1 MIKKTVKKTTDNR
14 KDLAKQIIDA
24 CLKMRDDGVN
34 QGTAGNISV
43 RFKDGMLITPSGM
56 PYEIMTPSDIVFVD
70 SKGEAEKDKIP
81 SSEWRFHLSIL
92 KDNPNFN
99 AVIHNHAVYS
109 SMVSILNIDY
119 IPAIHYMVAVAGG
132 NKIPCAKYATY
143 GTQELCDNISVAMKG
158 YKACILNNH
167 GLIVADE
174 TIPKA
179 YHVMMEVENLAR
191 LYIGVKTI
199 GKFSVLPDKEMEIV
213 LEKFKNYGLNVKHKT
228 KSSKLNKSNK
238 K

>member
-1 MIKKTVKKTTDNR
+1 MVKKTNSNNR
-14 KDLAKQIIDA
+14 KDLAKQIIEA
-24 CLKMRDDGVN
+24 CLKMKEDGVN
-34 QGTAGNISV
+34 QGTAGNISI
-43 RFKDGMLITPSGM
+43 RYKDGMLITPSGM
-56 PYEIMTPSDIVFVD
+56 PYEIMTPSDIVFVNL
-70 SKGEAEKDKIP
+70 KGEAEKYKIP

-119 IPAIHYMVAVAGG
+119 IPAIHYMVGVAGG

-143 GTQELCDNISVAMKG
+143 GTQELCDNISSTMKG

-167 GLIVADE
+167 GLIAADE
-174 TIPKA
+174 TLQKA

-199 GKFSVLPDKEMEIV
+199 GNFSVLSDSEMEIV
-213 LEKFKNYGLNVKHKT
+213 LEKFKNYGLNVKHKR
-228 KSSKLNKSNK
+228 KNK
-238 K
+238 

>member
-1 MIKKTVKKTTDNR
+1 MIKKNNNSNNNR
-14 KDLAKQIIDA
+14 KDLSKQIIAA
-24 CLKMRDDGVN
+24 CLKMREDGVN

-56 PYEIMTPSDIVFVD
+56 PYEIMKPEDIVFVN

-119 IPAIHYMVAVAGG
+119 IPAIHYMVGVAGG

-143 GTQELCDNISVAMKG
+143 GTQELCYNISIAMKG

-167 GLIVADE
+167 GLVASDE
-174 TIPKA
+174 TLQKA

-199 GKFSVLPDKEMEIV
+199 GNFSILPDSEMEIV
-213 LEKFKNYGLNVKHKT
+213 LEKFKNYGLNVKHKI
-228 KSSKLNKSNK
+228 KSNKSNK

>member
-1 MIKKTVKKTTDNR
+1 MIKKNNNSNNNR
-14 KDLAKQIIDA
+14 KDLSKQIISA
-24 CLKMRDDGVN
+24 CLKMREDGVN

-56 PYEIMTPSDIVFVD
+56 PYEIMKPEDIVFVN
-70 SKGEAEKDKIP
+70 SKGGAEKDKIP

-119 IPAIHYMVAVAGG
+119 IPAIHYMVGVAGG

-143 GTQELCDNISVAMKG
+143 GTQELCDNISIAMKG

-167 GLIVADE
+167 GLVASDE
-174 TIPKA
+174 TLQKA

-199 GKFSVLPDKEMEIV
+199 GDFSILPDSEMEIV
-213 LEKFKNYGLNVKHKT
+213 LEKFKNYGLNVKHKI
-228 KSSKLNKSNK
+228 KSNKSNK

>member
-1 MIKKTVKKTTDNR
+1 MIKKNNNSNNNR
-14 KDLAKQIIDA
+14 KDLSKQIIAA
-24 CLKMRDDGVN
+24 CLKMREDGVN

-56 PYEIMTPSDIVFVD
+56 PYEIMKPEDIVFVN
-70 SKGEAEKDKIP
+70 SKGESEKDKIP

-119 IPAIHYMVAVAGG
+119 IPAIHYMVGVAGG

-143 GTQELCDNISVAMKG
+143 GTQELCDNISSAMKG

-167 GLIVADE
+167 GLVASDE
-174 TIPKA
+174 TLQKA

-199 GKFSVLPDKEMEIV
+199 GDFSILPDNEMEIV
-213 LEKFKNYGLNVKHKT
+213 LEKFKNYGLNVKHKI
-228 KSSKLNKSNK
+228 KSNKSNK

>member
-1 MIKKTVKKTTDNR
+1 MIKKNNNSNNNR
-14 KDLAKQIIDA
+14 KDLSKQIIAA
-24 CLKMRDDGVN
+24 CLKMREDGVN

-56 PYEIMTPSDIVFVD
+56 PYEIMKPEDIVFVN

-119 IPAIHYMVAVAGG
+119 IPAIHYMVGVAGG

-143 GTQELCDNISVAMKG
+143 GTQELCDNISEAMKG

-167 GLIVADE
+167 GLVASDE
-174 TIPKA
+174 TLQKA

-199 GKFSVLPDKEMEIV
+199 GDFSILPDNEMEIV
-213 LEKFKNYGLNVKHKT
+213 LEKFKNYGLNVKHKI
-228 KSSKLNKSNK
+228 KSNKSNK

>member
-1 MIKKTVKKTTDNR
+1 MIKKNNNSNNNR
-14 KDLAKQIIDA
+14 KDLSKQIIAA
-24 CLKMRDDGVN
+24 CLKMREDGVN

-56 PYEIMTPSDIVFVD
+56 PYEIMKPEDIVFVN
-70 SKGEAEKDKIP
+70 SKGETEKDKIP

-119 IPAIHYMVAVAGG
+119 IPAIHYMVGVAGG

-143 GTQELCDNISVAMKG
+143 GTQELCDNISIAMKG

-167 GLIVADE
+167 GLVASDE
-174 TIPKA
+174 TLQKA

-199 GKFSVLPDKEMEIV
+199 GNFSILPDSEMEIV
-213 LEKFKNYGLNVKHKT
+213 LEKFKNYGLNVKHKI
-228 KSSKLNKSNK
+228 KSNKSNK

>member
-1 MIKKTVKKTTDNR
+1 MIKKNNNSNNNR
-14 KDLAKQIIDA
+14 KDLSKQIIAA
-24 CLKMRDDGVN
+24 CLKMREDGVN

-56 PYEIMTPSDIVFVD
+56 PYEIMKPEDIVFVN

-119 IPAIHYMVAVAGG
+119 IPAIHYMVGVAGG

-143 GTQELCDNISVAMKG
+143 GTQELCDNISEAMKG

-167 GLIVADE
+167 GLVAADE
-174 TIPKA
+174 NLQKA

-199 GKFSVLPDKEMEIV
+199 GDFSILPDNEMEIV
-213 LEKFKNYGLNVKHKT
+213 LEKFKNYGLNVKHKI
-228 KSSKLNKSNK
+228 KSNKSNK

>member
-1 MIKKTVKKTTDNR
+1 MIKKNNNSNNNR
-14 KDLAKQIIDA
+14 KDLSKQIIAA
-24 CLKMRDDGVN
+24 CLKMREDGVN

-56 PYEIMTPSDIVFVD
+56 PYEIMKPEDIVFVN

-119 IPAIHYMVAVAGG
+119 IPAIHYMVGVVGG

-143 GTQELCDNISVAMKG
+143 GTQELCDNISSAMKG

-167 GLIVADE
+167 GLVAADE
-174 TIPKA
+174 NLQKA

-199 GKFSVLPDKEMEIV
+199 GSFSILPDSEMEIV
-213 LEKFKNYGLNVKHKT
+213 LEKFKNYGLNVKHKI
-228 KSSKLNKSNK
+228 KSNKSNK

>member
-1 MIKKTVKKTTDNR
+1 
-14 KDLAKQIIDA
+14 
-24 CLKMRDDGVN
+24 MREDGVN

-56 PYEIMTPSDIVFVD
+56 PYEIMKPEDIVFVN

-119 IPAIHYMVAVAGG
+119 IPAIHYMVGVAGG

-143 GTQELCDNISVAMKG
+143 GTQELCDNISEAMKG

-167 GLIVADE
+167 GLVAADE
-174 TIPKA
+174 NLQKA

-191 LYIGVKTI
+191 LYIGVRTI
-199 GKFSVLPDKEMEIV
+199 GNFSVLSESEMEIV
-213 LEKFKNYGLNVKHKT
+213 LEKFKNYGLNVKHKI
-228 KSSKLNKSNK
+228 KSNKSNK

>member
-1 MIKKTVKKTTDNR
+1 MVKKTIKKTNSNTNNR
-14 KDLAKQIIDA
+14 KDLAKQIIET
-24 CLKMRDDGVN
+24 CLKMKEDGVN
-34 QGTAGNISV
+34 QGTAGNISI
-43 RFKDGMLITPSGM
+43 RYKDGMLITPSGM
-56 PYEIMTPSDIVFVD
+56 PYEIMTPSDIVFVN

-119 IPAIHYMVAVAGG
+119 IPAIHYMVGVAGG
-132 NKIPCAKYATY
+132 SKIPCAKYATY
-143 GTQELCDNISVAMKG
+143 GTQELCDNISSAMKG

-167 GLIVADE
+167 GLIAADE
-174 TIPKA
+174 TLQKA

-199 GKFSVLPDKEMEIV
+199 GNFSILSDDEMEIV
-213 LEKFKNYGLNVKHKT
+213 LEKFKNYGLNVKHKR
-228 KSSKLNKSNK
+228 K

>member
-1 MIKKTVKKTTDNR
+1 MIKKNNNSNNNR
-14 KDLAKQIIDA
+14 KDLSKQIIAA
-24 CLKMRDDGVN
+24 CLKMREDGVN

-56 PYEIMTPSDIVFVD
+56 PYEIMKPEDIVFVN

-119 IPAIHYMVAVAGG
+119 IPAIHYMVGVAGG

-143 GTQELCDNISVAMKG
+143 GTQELCDNISKAMKG

-167 GLIVADE
+167 GLVASDE
-174 TIPKA
+174 TLQKA

-199 GKFSVLPDKEMEIV
+199 GDFSILPDSEMEIV
-213 LEKFKNYGLNVKHKT
+213 LEKFKNYGLNVKHKI
-228 KSSKLNKSNK
+228 KSNKSNK

>member
-1 MIKKTVKKTTDNR
+1 MIKKNNNSNNNR
-14 KDLAKQIIDA
+14 KDLSKQIISA
-24 CLKMRDDGVN
+24 CLKMREDGVN

-56 PYEIMTPSDIVFVD
+56 PYEIMKPEDIVFVN

-92 KDNPNFN
+92 KENPNFN

-119 IPAIHYMVAVAGG
+119 IPAIHYMVGVAGG

-143 GTQELCDNISVAMKG
+143 GTQELCDNISSAMKG

-167 GLIVADE
+167 GLVAADE
-174 TIPKA
+174 NLQKA

-199 GKFSVLPDKEMEIV
+199 GNFSTLPDSEMEIV
-213 LEKFKNYGLNVKHKT
+213 LEKFKNYGLNVKHKI
-228 KSSKLNKSNK
+228 KSNKSNK

>member
-1 MIKKTVKKTTDNR
+1 MIKKNNNSNNNR
-14 KDLAKQIIDA
+14 KDLSKQIIAA
-24 CLKMRDDGVN
+24 CLKMREDGVN

-56 PYEIMTPSDIVFVD
+56 PYEIMKPEDIVFVN

-119 IPAIHYMVAVAGG
+119 IPAIHYMVGVAGG

-143 GTQELCDNISVAMKG
+143 GTQELCDNISKAMKG

-167 GLIVADE
+167 GLVAADE
-174 TIPKA
+174 NLQKA

-191 LYIGVKTI
+191 LYIGVRTI
-199 GKFSVLPDKEMEIV
+199 GNFSILPDSEMEIV
-213 LEKFKNYGLNVKHKT
+213 LEKFKNYGLNVKHKI
-228 KSSKLNKSNK
+228 KSNKSNK

>member
-1 MIKKTVKKTTDNR
+1 MIKKNNNSNNNR
-14 KDLAKQIIDA
+14 KDLSKQIIAA
-24 CLKMRDDGVN
+24 CLKMREDGVN

-56 PYEIMTPSDIVFVD
+56 PYEIMKPEDIVFVN

-119 IPAIHYMVAVAGG
+119 IPAIHYMVGVAGG

-143 GTQELCDNISVAMKG
+143 GTQELCDNISSAMKG

-167 GLIVADE
+167 GLVAADE
-174 TIPKA
+174 NLQKA

-199 GKFSVLPDKEMEIV
+199 GNFSILHDSEMEIV
-213 LEKFKNYGLNVKHKT
+213 LEKFKNYGLNVKHKI
-228 KSSKLNKSNK
+228 KSNKSNK

>member
-1 MIKKTVKKTTDNR
+1 MVKKTNTNNR
-14 KDLAKQIIDA
+14 KDLAKQIIEA
-24 CLKMRDDGVN
+24 CLKMREDGVN

-43 RFKDGMLITPSGM
+43 RYKDGMLITPSGM
-56 PYEIMTPSDIVFVD
+56 PYDIMTPNDIVFVN

-119 IPAIHYMVAVAGG
+119 IPAIHYMVGVAGG

-143 GTQELCDNISVAMKG
+143 GTQELCDNISSAMKG

-167 GLIVADE
+167 GLIAADE
-174 TIPKA
+174 TLQKA

-199 GKFSVLPDKEMEIV
+199 GNFSVLSDSEMEIV

-228 KSSKLNKSNK
+228 KK
-238 K
+238 

>member
-1 MIKKTVKKTTDNR
+1 MIKKNNNSNNNR
-14 KDLAKQIIDA
+14 KDLSKQIIAA
-24 CLKMRDDGVN
+24 CLKMREDGVN

-56 PYEIMTPSDIVFVD
+56 PYEIMKPEDIVFVN

-119 IPAIHYMVAVAGG
+119 IPAIHYMVGVAGG

-143 GTQELCDNISVAMKG
+143 GTQELCDNISSAMKG

-167 GLIVADE
+167 GLVASDE
-174 TIPKA
+174 TLQKA

-199 GKFSVLPDKEMEIV
+199 GNFSILPDSEMEIV
-213 LEKFKNYGLNVKHKT
+213 LEKFKNYGLNVKHKI
-228 KSSKLNKSNK
+228 KSNKSNK

>member
-1 MIKKTVKKTTDNR
+1 MAKKIIKQTVKKSNSNDR
-14 KDLAKQIIDA
+14 KNFAKQIIES
-24 CLKMRDDGVN
+24 CLKMKADGVN

-43 RFKDGMLITPSGM
+43 RYKDGMLITPSGM
-56 PYEIMTPSDIVFVD
+56 PYEIMKPDDIVFVD
-70 SKGEAEKDKIP
+70 LNGMPEKDKIP

-99 AVIHNHAVYS
+99 AVIHNHAIYS

-119 IPAIHYMVAVAGG
+119 IPAIHYMVGVAGG

-143 GTQELCDNISVAMKG
+143 GTQELCDNISKAMNG

-167 GLIVADE
+167 GLVAADE
-174 TIPKA
+174 TLQKA

-199 GKFSVLPDKEMEIV
+199 GDFSVLPDSEMEIV
-213 LEKFKNYGLNVKHKT
+213 LEKFKNYGLNVKHKS
-228 KSSKLNKSNK
+228 KS
-238 K
+238 

>member
-1 MIKKTVKKTTDNR
+1 MIKKNNNSNNNR
-14 KDLAKQIIDA
+14 KDLSKQIIAA
-24 CLKMRDDGVN
+24 CLKMREDGVN

-56 PYEIMTPSDIVFVD
+56 PYEIMKPEDIVFVN

-119 IPAIHYMVAVAGG
+119 IPAIHYMVGVAGG

-143 GTQELCDNISVAMKG
+143 GTQELCDNISSAMKG

-167 GLIVADE
+167 GLVAADE
-174 TIPKA
+174 NLQKA

-199 GKFSVLPDKEMEIV
+199 GNFSTLPDSEMEIV
-213 LEKFKNYGLNVKHKT
+213 LEKFKNYGLNVKHKI
-228 KSSKLNKSNK
+228 KSNKSNK

>member
-1 MIKKTVKKTTDNR
+1 MIKKNNNSNNNR
-14 KDLAKQIIDA
+14 KDLSKQIIAA
-24 CLKMRDDGVN
+24 CLKMREDGVN

-56 PYEIMTPSDIVFVD
+56 PYEIMKPEDIVFVN

-119 IPAIHYMVAVAGG
+119 IPAIHYMVGVAGG

-143 GTQELCDNISVAMKG
+143 GTQELCDNISKAMKG

-167 GLIVADE
+167 GLVASDE
-174 TIPKA
+174 TLQKA

-199 GKFSVLPDKEMEIV
+199 GNFSILPDSEMEIV
-213 LEKFKNYGLNVKHKT
+213 LEKFKNYGLNVKHKI
-228 KSSKLNKSNK
+228 KSNKSNK

>member
-1 MIKKTVKKTTDNR
+1 MIKKNNNSNNNR
-14 KDLAKQIIDA
+14 KDLSKQIIAA
-24 CLKMRDDGVN
+24 CLKMREDGVN

-56 PYEIMTPSDIVFVD
+56 PYEIMKPEDIVFVN

-99 AVIHNHAVYS
+99 AVIHNHAAYS

-119 IPAIHYMVAVAGG
+119 IPAIHYMVGVAGG

-143 GTQELCDNISVAMKG
+143 GTQKLCDNISIAMKG

-167 GLIVADE
+167 GLVASDE
-174 TIPKA
+174 TLQKA

-199 GKFSVLPDKEMEIV
+199 GNFSILPDSEMEIV
-213 LEKFKNYGLNVKHKT
+213 LEKFKNYGLNVKHKI
-228 KSSKLNKSNK
+228 KSNKSNK

>member
-1 MIKKTVKKTTDNR
+1 MIKKNNNSNNNR
-14 KDLAKQIIDA
+14 KDLSKQIISA
-24 CLKMRDDGVN
+24 CLKMREDGVN

-56 PYEIMTPSDIVFVD
+56 PYEIMKPEDIVFVN

-119 IPAIHYMVAVAGG
+119 IPAIHYMVGVAGG

-143 GTQELCDNISVAMKG
+143 GTQELCDNISKAMKG

-167 GLIVADE
+167 GLVASDE
-174 TIPKA
+174 TLQKA

-199 GKFSVLPDKEMEIV
+199 GDFSILPDNEMEIV
-213 LEKFKNYGLNVKHKT
+213 LEKFKNYGLNVKHKI
-228 KSSKLNKSNK
+228 KSNKSNK